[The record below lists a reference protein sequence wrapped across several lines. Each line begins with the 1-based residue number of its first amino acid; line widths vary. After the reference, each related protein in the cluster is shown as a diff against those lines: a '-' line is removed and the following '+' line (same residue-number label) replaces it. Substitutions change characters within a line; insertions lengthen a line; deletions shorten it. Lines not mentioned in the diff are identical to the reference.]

1 MGLFL
6 SVGFQRQLACSAL
19 EASPLHVRPEKE
31 KMGENMKDGGA
42 ENLPKERKGC
52 LQADLHLSLL
62 HIEDV
67 PEKEKKTFSMCTIVR
82 RDVQCTMYMYM
93 FEET

>member
-1 MGLFL
+1 
-6 SVGFQRQLACSAL
+6 
-19 EASPLHVRPEKE
+19 
-31 KMGENMKDGGA
+31 MGEKMKDGRVG
-42 ENLPKERKGC
+42 NLPKKRQGC

-67 PEKEKKTFSMCTIVR
+67 PENEKKTFSICTIV
-82 RDVQCTMYMYM
+82 RDVQCTIYMYM

>member
-1 MGLFL
+1 MVGLFL

-31 KMGENMKDGGA
+31 KMGGDMKDGGA

-67 PEKEKKTFSMCTIVR
+67 PEKEKKNIFHVHYCKKG
-82 RDVQCTMYMYM
+82 CTMYIYM
-93 FEET
+93 LEET

>member
-1 MGLFL
+1 MVGLFL
-6 SVGFQRQLACSAL
+6 SVGFQRQLACSEI

-31 KMGENMKDGGA
+31 KMGQKIKDVGP
-42 ENLPKERKGC
+42 ENLPKKRKGC

-67 PEKEKKTFSMCTIVR
+67 PEKEKKHFPCALL
-82 RDVQCTMYMYM
+82 
-93 FEET
+93 

>member
-1 MGLFL
+1 MVGLFL

-31 KMGENMKDGGA
+31 KMGGDMKDGGA

-67 PEKEKKTFSMCTIVR
+67 PENEKKQHFPCALL
-82 RDVQCTMYMYM
+82 
-93 FEET
+93 

>member
-1 MGLFL
+1 
-6 SVGFQRQLACSAL
+6 
-19 EASPLHVRPEKE
+19 
-31 KMGENMKDGGA
+31 MKDGRA

-67 PEKEKKTFSMCTIVR
+67 PENEKKTTFSMCTIVR
-82 RDVQCTMYMYM
+82 DVQCTIYMYM

>member
-1 MGLFL
+1 MVGLFL

-31 KMGENMKDGGA
+31 KMGGDMKDGGA

-67 PEKEKKTFSMCTIVR
+67 PENEKKTFSMCTIVK
-82 RDVQCTMYMYM
+82 DVQCTMSMYM

>member
-1 MGLFL
+1 
-6 SVGFQRQLACSAL
+6 
-19 EASPLHVRPEKE
+19 
-31 KMGENMKDGGA
+31 MGEKIKNVGA

-67 PEKEKKTFSMCTIVR
+67 PENEKKTFSMCTIVK
-82 RDVQCTMYMYM
+82 DVQCTMYMYM

>member
-1 MGLFL
+1 M
-6 SVGFQRQLACSAL
+6 A
-19 EASPLHVRPEKE
+19 EK
-31 KMGENMKDGGA
+31 MKDGGA

-67 PEKEKKTFSMCTIVR
+67 PENEKNIFHVHYCIG
-82 RDVQCTMYMYM
+82 CTMLMYT

>member
-1 MGLFL
+1 M
-6 SVGFQRQLACSAL
+6 GFQRQLACSEI

-31 KMGENMKDGGA
+31 KMEVKMKNGGA

-62 HIEDV
+62 HIEDI
-67 PEKEKKTFSMCTIVR
+67 PENEKKNIFHVHYCKG
-82 RDVQCTMYMYM
+82 CTMYNVHVYV
-93 FEET
+93 

>member
-1 MGLFL
+1 M
-6 SVGFQRQLACSAL
+6 
-19 EASPLHVRPEKE
+19 EEK
-31 KMGENMKDGGA
+31 MKDGRA

-67 PEKEKKTFSMCTIVR
+67 PENEKKQHFPCALL
-82 RDVQCTMYMYM
+82 
-93 FEET
+93 